1 MAQSVTVKGL
11 DELIGSL
18 QDVAEDFPRV
28 RREFHEAVTEEIREE
43 VLKSL
48 GSRAKSNTG
57 KVAGWQESVVGTLG
71 GYAAMRPRKG
81 KDDGEDEGKGKK
93 GKGKKD
99 KKSYAYGYITNAI
112 ESGHAISRPRNN
124 RKRYR
129 ARIKKRYVL
138 GLHFYERAKP
148 FAEKRAIDGANRL
161 ADTIKQKM
169 EEKA

>member
-28 RREFHEAVTEEIREE
+28 RREFHEAVAEEIREE

-48 GSRAKSNTG
+48 GSRAKSSTG

-81 KDDGEDEGKGKK
+81 KNGK
-93 GKGKKD
+93 
-99 KKSYAYGYITNAI
+99 YAYGYITNAI
-112 ESGHAISRPRNN
+112 ESGHAISRA
-124 RKRYR
+124 RKARKGYR

-148 FAEKRAIDGANRL
+148 LAEKRAIDGANRL
-161 ADTIKQKM
+161 ADTIKQKL

>member
-28 RREFHEAVTEEIREE
+28 RREFHEAVAEEIREE

-48 GSRAKSNTG
+48 GSQAKSSTG

-81 KDDGEDEGKGKK
+81 KNGK
-93 GKGKKD
+93 
-99 KKSYAYGYITNAI
+99 YAYGYITNAI
-112 ESGHAISRPRNN
+112 ESGHAISRPRKA
-124 RKRYR
+124 RKGYR

-148 FAEKRAIDGANRL
+148 LAEKRAIDGANRL
-161 ADTIKQKM
+161 ADTIKQKL

>member
-28 RREFHEAVTEEIREE
+28 RREFHEAVAEEIREE

-48 GSRAKSNTG
+48 GSRAKSSTG

-81 KDDGEDEGKGKK
+81 KNGK
-93 GKGKKD
+93 
-99 KKSYAYGYITNAI
+99 YAYGYITNAI
-112 ESGHAISRPRNN
+112 ESGHAISRPRKS
-124 RKRYR
+124 RKGYK
-129 ARIKKRYVL
+129 ARVKKRYVL

-161 ADTIKQKM
+161 ADTIKQKL

>member
-28 RREFHEAVTEEIREE
+28 RREFHEAVAEEIREE

-48 GSRAKSNTG
+48 GNRAKSSTG

-81 KDDGEDEGKGKK
+81 KNGK
-93 GKGKKD
+93 
-99 KKSYAYGYITNAI
+99 YAYGYITNAI
-112 ESGHAISRPRNN
+112 ESGHAITRPRKS
-124 RKRYR
+124 RKGYK
-129 ARIKKRYVL
+129 ARVKKRYVL

-148 FAEKRAIDGANRL
+148 LAEKRAIDGANRL
-161 ADTIKQKM
+161 ADTIKQKL

>member
-48 GSRAKSNTG
+48 SSRTKSSTG
-57 KVAGWQESVVGTLG
+57 KVAGWQESVVGSGG
-71 GYAAMRPRKG
+71 GYAAVRPIKG
-81 KDDGEDEGKGKK
+81 KDGHGR
-93 GKGKKD
+93 
-99 KKSYAYGYITNAI
+99 AYGYITNAI
-112 ESGHAISRPRNN
+112 ESGHAISRPRKA
-124 RKRYR
+124 RKGYK
-129 ARIKKRYVL
+129 ARVKKRYVL

-161 ADTIKQKM
+161 ADTIKQKL

>member
-11 DELIGSL
+11 DELIESL

-28 RREFHEAVTEEIREE
+28 RREFHEAVAEEIREE

-48 GSRAKSNTG
+48 GSRAKSSTG

-81 KDDGEDEGKGKK
+81 KNGK
-93 GKGKKD
+93 
-99 KKSYAYGYITNAI
+99 YAYGYITNAL
-112 ESGHAISRPRNN
+112 ENGHAISRPRKN
-124 RKRYR
+124 RKGYK
-129 ARIKKRYVL
+129 ARVKKRYVL

-148 FAEKRAIDGANRL
+148 LAEKRAIDGANRL
-161 ADTIKQKM
+161 ADTIKQKL

>member
-28 RREFHEAVTEEIREE
+28 RREFHEAVAEEIREE

-81 KDDGEDEGKGKK
+81 KNGK
-93 GKGKKD
+93 
-99 KKSYAYGYITNAI
+99 YAYGYITNAI
-112 ESGHAISRPRNN
+112 ESGHAIPHPRKN
-124 RKRYR
+124 RKGYK
-129 ARIKKRYVL
+129 ARVKKRYVL

-148 FAEKRAIDGANRL
+148 LAEKRAIDGANRL
-161 ADTIKQKM
+161 ADTIKQKL

>member
-11 DELIGSL
+11 DELIESL

-28 RREFHEAVTEEIREE
+28 RREFHEAVAEEIREE

-48 GSRAKSNTG
+48 GNRAKSSTG

-81 KDDGEDEGKGKK
+81 KNGK
-93 GKGKKD
+93 
-99 KKSYAYGYITNAI
+99 YAYGYITNAI
-112 ESGHAISRPRNN
+112 ESGHAISRPRKS
-124 RKRYR
+124 RKGYK
-129 ARIKKRYVL
+129 ARVKKRYVL

-161 ADTIKQKM
+161 ADTIKQKL

>member
-81 KDDGEDEGKGKK
+81 KNGK
-93 GKGKKD
+93 
-99 KKSYAYGYITNAI
+99 YAYGYITNAI
-112 ESGHAISRPRNN
+112 ESGHAISRPRKA
-124 RKRYR
+124 RKGYR

-148 FAEKRAIDGANRL
+148 LAEKRAIDGANRL
-161 ADTIKQKM
+161 ADTIKQKL

>member
-81 KDDGEDEGKGKK
+81 KNGK
-93 GKGKKD
+93 
-99 KKSYAYGYITNAI
+99 YAYGYITNAL
-112 ESGHAISRPRNN
+112 ENGHAISRPRNN
-124 RKRYR
+124 RKGYR
-129 ARIKKRYVL
+129 RESKNGTCWGCTSTSVPSLSRKNGQLTAQTVLLIQSNRKWRKK
-138 GLHFYERAKP
+138 YE
-148 FAEKRAIDGANRL
+148 L
-161 ADTIKQKM
+161 
-169 EEKA
+169 

>member
-1 MAQSVTVKGL
+1 MTQQCKVDGL
-11 DELIGSL
+11 DELIQSI

-81 KDDGEDEGKGKK
+81 KNGK
-93 GKGKKD
+93 
-99 KKSYAYGYITNAI
+99 YAYGYITNAL
-112 ESGHAISRPRNN
+112 ENGHAISRPRNN
-124 RKRYR
+124 RKGYR

-161 ADTIKQKM
+161 ADTIKQKL

>member
-28 RREFHEAVTEEIREE
+28 RREFHEAVAEEIREE

-48 GSRAKSNTG
+48 GSRAKSSTG

-71 GYAAMRPRKG
+71 GYAAMRPQKG
-81 KDDGEDEGKGKK
+81 KDGK
-93 GKGKKD
+93 
-99 KKSYAYGYITNAI
+99 YAYGYITNAI
-112 ESGHAISRPRNN
+112 ESGHAIPRPRKN
-124 RKRYR
+124 RKGYK
-129 ARIKKRYVL
+129 ARVKKRYVL

-161 ADTIKQKM
+161 ADTIKQKL